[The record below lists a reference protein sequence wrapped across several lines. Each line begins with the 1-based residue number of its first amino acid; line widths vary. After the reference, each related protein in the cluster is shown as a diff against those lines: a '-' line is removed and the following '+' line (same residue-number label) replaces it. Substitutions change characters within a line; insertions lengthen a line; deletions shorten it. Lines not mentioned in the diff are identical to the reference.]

1 MVGLADYSA
10 THQLN
15 SLSKHVSHFFKVALE
30 CNVILPNESLRSCWL
45 KITWSGPHYH
55 TLSGC
60 RPVLASEFHE
70 FFSSESGW
78 FRFPWSSF
86 VAGAC

>member
-1 MVGLADYSA
+1 MGLADYLA

-15 SLSKHVSHFFKVALE
+15 SLSRHVSHFSKVALE
-30 CNVILPNESLRSCWL
+30 YNVILPNESLRSCWL
-45 KITWSGPHYH
+45 KITWSGHHCH

-70 FFSSESGW
+70 FFSSESGL
-78 FRFPWSSF
+78 FHFLWSSLL
-86 VAGAC
+86 ATAC